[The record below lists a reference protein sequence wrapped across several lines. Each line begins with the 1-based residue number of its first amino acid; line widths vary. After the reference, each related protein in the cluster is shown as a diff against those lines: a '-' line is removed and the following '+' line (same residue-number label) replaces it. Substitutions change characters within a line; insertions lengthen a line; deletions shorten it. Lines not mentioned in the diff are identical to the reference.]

1 MQYKKGEWMWILAM
15 GSTIGVIA
23 ALTATGWFNALASA
37 FIVTMIFDG
46 VAYLAVRIGH
56 VKMSEMSN
64 FVMTL
69 ITAGAFYLGFKWIYP
84 SVLKQY
90 VGTLVPLSIVGC
102 GISGG
107 GCFGSNIGPVIQ
119 SSPGWYAVIAFV
131 FFVLI
136 AAFHGGWGKE
146 KWDTPLL
153 TATLAVGVVTLSVVT
168 ILTALMPWFW
178 GTLVNADWFPPLAPF
193 IGLWWV
199 LAAGYIVLGL
209 GLWYQHPLAWWIYL
223 FVQIIALTYSAVNL
237 NGPSVLFSFLLIG
250 YLWLAKRSFGVN
262 LKFSKKL

>member
-1 MQYKKGEWMWILAM
+1 MSGLGLGLISTGRNANRKGMQYKKGEWMWILAM

-178 GTLVNADWFPPLAPF
+178 GTLVNSGLVSSLGAVHRFVVGSGCRIHSARAWLMVSASVGLVDLPF
-193 IGLWWV
+193 
-199 LAAGYIVLGL
+199 
-209 GLWYQHPLAWWIYL
+209 
-223 FVQIIALTYSAVNL
+223 
-237 NGPSVLFSFLLIG
+237 
-250 YLWLAKRSFGVN
+250 RSNHRSHIFGC
-262 LKFSKKL
+262 